1 MGRGRGAAPEI
12 TLNARVHIQTK
23 KFRSH
28 KKLFKKEEKK
38 RKEEK
43 LDKAMCNMQMFGI
56 DAFYG
61 A

>member
-1 MGRGRGAAPEI
+1 MPGF
-12 TLNARVHIQTK
+12 TYKQKSSDHTK
-23 KFRSH
+23 SYL
-28 KKLFKKEEKK
+28 KKKKK